1 MNMVL
6 KGSMWAWGAFIATL
20 IAVGLIYVFFDK
32 IISSVAEPS
41 SGSIFYQA
49 YLSSKDKLNS
59 FWMYLPAFVL
69 LILVIGV
76 IAISVRKKEGEM

>member
-1 MNMVL
+1 MAF

-32 IISSVAEPS
+32 IIGNALEPS
-41 SGSIFYQA
+41 SGGIFYEA

-59 FWMYLPAFVL
+59 FWMYLPVFVL

-76 IAISVRKKEGEM
+76 IAISVRKKEWES

>member
-1 MNMVL
+1 MAF
-6 KGSMWAWGAFIATL
+6 KGSMWAWGAFIVTL
-20 IAVGLIYVFFDK
+20 IAAGLIYVFFDQ
-32 IISSVAEPS
+32 IIGNVSEPS

-59 FWMYLPAFVL
+59 FWMYLPVFTLLVL
-69 LILVIGV
+69 VVGM

>member
-1 MNMVL
+1 MAF

-20 IAVGLIYVFFDK
+20 IAAGLIYLFFDQ
-32 IISSVAEPS
+32 IISNISEPS
-41 SGSIFYQA
+41 SGDIFYEA

-59 FWMYLPAFVL
+59 FWMYLPVFVL

>member
-1 MNMVL
+1 MGF

-20 IAVGLIYVFFDK
+20 IAVGLIYVFFDQ
-32 IISSVAEPS
+32 ITGNISEPS
-41 SGSIFYQA
+41 GGGIFYEA

-59 FWMYLPAFVL
+59 FWMYLPVFML
-69 LILVIGV
+69 LILVVGM